1 MFSNTVLP
9 RILVYTHLLSIIQLN
24 SNLGTPITEQDSMGP
39 SQDRPPPTSS
49 TCLLSIDKAPSK
61 NKFNHRSEKMPK
73 ESKTVKQ
80 DKIRL

>member
-1 MFSNTVLP
+1 
-9 RILVYTHLLSIIQLN
+9 
-24 SNLGTPITEQDSMGP
+24 MGP
-39 SQDRPPPTSS
+39 SQDRPPPTYS
-49 TCLLSIDKAPSK
+49 TCLLSIEKAPSK